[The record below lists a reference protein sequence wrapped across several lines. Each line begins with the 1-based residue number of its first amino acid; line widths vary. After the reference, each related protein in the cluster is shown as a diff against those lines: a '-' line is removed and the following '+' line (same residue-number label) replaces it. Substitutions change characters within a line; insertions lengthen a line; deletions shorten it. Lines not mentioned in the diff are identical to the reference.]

1 MSDHEDVLRSLVREL
16 LAEALA
22 SGGDEAVS
30 VTNDA
35 ELNAF
40 ARRVAKLSEQPA
52 RREAVVAGTLRF
64 RLADRASASGGAGDA
79 CGAGGASRLA
89 APVAPRV
96 ESKASGASGD
106 LRVEAGALT
115 ERLVIAAAADG
126 KTVVL
131 GRRAVVTPLALD
143 KARSLG
149 VAVRRETV

>member
-1 MSDHEDVLRSLVREL
+1 MSDHEGVLRSLVREL

-40 ARRVAKLSEQPA
+40 ARRVATLCEQPA
-52 RREAVVAGTLRF
+52 QREAVVAGTLRF
-64 RLADRASASGGAGDA
+64 RLAGGAGGSGGVGDLGPAADA
-79 CGAGGASRLA
+79 
-89 APVAPRV
+89 
-96 ESKASGASGD
+96 ASGD